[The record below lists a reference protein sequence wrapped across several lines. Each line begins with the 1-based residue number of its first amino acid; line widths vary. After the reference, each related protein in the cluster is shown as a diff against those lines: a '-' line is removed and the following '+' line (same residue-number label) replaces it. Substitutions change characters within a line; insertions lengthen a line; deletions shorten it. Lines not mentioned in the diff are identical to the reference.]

1 MQILPLT
8 STQEGQVFSG
18 GGEGMFVMGKDK
30 VVDRKLNLTSSVLV
44 LKTGRI
50 SFQNS
55 FRDIK

>member
-1 MQILPLT
+1 M
-8 STQEGQVFSG
+8 FSG

-44 LKTGRI
+44 LKSGRI

-55 FRDIK
+55 FGDIK

>member
-8 STQEGQVFSG
+8 SQEGQVFSG

-55 FRDIK
+55 FRDIE

>member
-1 MQILPLT
+1 M
-8 STQEGQVFSG
+8 FSG

-44 LKTGRI
+44 LKTGRT